1 MYNKWG
7 ADLELVVKALSK
19 IYNSKSKT
27 NSSPDKINL
36 CIKKGEFI
44 CIVGPSGCGKST
56 LLNIIAGLEQAT
68 SGQVLINGSK
78 VTNPGPDKAVV
89 FQDGALFPWLKVI
102 DNVEFGMKMAG
113 IPKKKRR
120 EKALYYLRLVHLA
133 EFQNSYVHELSG
145 GMRQRVAIARALSLD
160 SEILLM
166 DEPFSAL
173 DSQTRSILQLELQHI
188 WWETKKTIIFVT
200 HTVEE
205 AVILGD
211 RVIVMTSSPGKIKK
225 EYAIQLSRPR
235 LIENPDINYYARKIK
250 NQLKNEVEKV
260 AKGEFDSDWSMEKGT
275 VLSGTSDTLGIGL

>member
-1 MYNKWG
+1 MKWR
-7 ADLELVVKALSK
+7 
-19 IYNSKSKT
+19 NSQKG
-27 NSSPDKINL
+27 
-36 CIKKGEFI
+36 KKG
-44 CIVGPSGCGKST
+44 KS
-56 LLNIIAGLEQAT
+56 
-68 SGQVLINGSK
+68 
-78 VTNPGPDKAVV
+78 
-89 FQDGALFPWLKVI
+89 
-102 DNVEFGMKMAG
+102 
-113 IPKKKRR
+113 
-120 EKALYYLRLVHLA
+120 LYYLRLVHLA

-145 GMRQRVAIARALSLD
+145 GMRQRGHKGHCPQIQK
-160 SEILLM
+160 ILM
-166 DEPFSAL
+166 DEPAL

-235 LIENPDINYYARKIK
+235 LIEIPDINYYARKIK